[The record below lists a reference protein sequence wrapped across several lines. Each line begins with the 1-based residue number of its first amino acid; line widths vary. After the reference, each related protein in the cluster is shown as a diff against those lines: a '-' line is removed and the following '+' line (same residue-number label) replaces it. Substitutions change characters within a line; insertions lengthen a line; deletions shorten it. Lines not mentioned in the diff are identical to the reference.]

1 HGLTEKPELVA
12 LNKADAMNAAEI
24 KRQMARLGRAAKKS
38 PLLLSGVSG
47 EGVTEVLRALF
58 EVIEQA
64 RLGAQVEAEPAAW
77 RP

>member
-1 HGLTEKPELVA
+1 
-12 LNKADAMNAAEI
+12 
-24 KRQMARLGRAAKKS
+24 MARLGRAAKKS

-64 RLGAQVEAEPAAW
+64 RLGAQADAEPVAW
-77 RP
+77 QP

>member
-1 HGLTEKPELVA
+1 
-12 LNKADAMNAAEI
+12 MNAAEI
-24 KRQMARLGRAAKKS
+24 KRQMARLARAAKKS

-58 EVIEQA
+58 EIIGQA
-64 RLGAQVEAEPAAW
+64 RHGVKADAETAAW